1 MVPIA
6 AIVDSVVVELP
17 TGRTA
22 EAVATIE
29 SCELNLGAER
39 CRSSEEAGPQPH
51 WYAIVTWRDEQQLQA
66 HVELHRTTRAGALEN
81 VREIAFSNADSLEQR
96 YRAIGLLIAFY
107 VVAGRSQ
114 QPEEPQPNVQQPN
127 VQQPPA
133 ILPLRPA
140 PSQDHDVAWGLDLS
154 GLVGSGPLVNQLRA
168 GGVLRGWVA
177 PFVVPVRPLFSLNW
191 AAASGMADAIWL
203 EGSVGAA
210 LRLEPFRAPLGLE
223 VRVEAL
229 AQRLSLSAERG
240 DRSDRDWLTRFGA
253 RTGLDVVLELTTGFA
268 LVVGG
273 QGSLVTPEYSV
284 EVEAQPAGGEHVPA
298 WDVLGGARFWR

>member
-1 MVPIA
+1 MPIA

-22 EAVATIE
+22 EASATLE

-39 CRSSEEAGPQPH
+39 CRSSDEAGPQPH

-66 HVELHRTTRAGALEN
+66 HVELHRTTRAGPLEN
-81 VREIAFSNADSLEQR
+81 VREIAFSDADSLEQR

-114 QPEEPQPNVQQPN
+114 QPEEAPNAPL
-127 VQQPPA
+127 PPA
-133 ILPLRPA
+133 TPPLRPA
-140 PSQDHDVAWGLDLS
+140 PPQEHDVAWGLDLS
-154 GLVGSGPLVNQLRA
+154 GLVGSGLEVNQRRA
-168 GGVLRGWVA
+168 GGALRGWVA
-177 PFVVPVRPLFSLNW
+177 PFVVPVRPLFGLDW

-210 LRLEPFRAPLGLE
+210 LRLEPFGAPLGLE
-223 VRVEAL
+223 LRVEAL
-229 AQRLSLSAERG
+229 AQRLSLSAQRG
-240 DRSDRDWLTRFGA
+240 DRSDREWLTRYGA

-268 LVVGG
+268 IVVGG

-284 EVEAQPAGGEHVPA
+284 EVEAEPAGGEHVPA
-298 WDVLGGARFWR
+298 WDVLGGARFSR